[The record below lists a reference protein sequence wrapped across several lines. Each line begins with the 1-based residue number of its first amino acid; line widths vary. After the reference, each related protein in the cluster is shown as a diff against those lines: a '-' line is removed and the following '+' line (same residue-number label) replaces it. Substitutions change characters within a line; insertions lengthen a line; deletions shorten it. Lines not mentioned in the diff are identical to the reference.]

1 MNNDSREFL
10 IVKRL
15 KEFCLSIDSIVINF
29 PKKELLIRERLLN
42 DSLEILYDVFYV
54 NLDKNIDSRNNY
66 KKRIISK
73 FNMLDFYVEYLF
85 KKNIINKKVCEKVCR
100 ELNEMCK
107 MIYGWLRDEGRVK

>member
-42 DSLEILYDVFYV
+42 DSLEILNDVFYV

-66 KKRIISK
+66 KKKIISK

-85 KKNIINKKVCEKVCR
+85 KKNFINKKVCEKVCR

>member
-15 KEFCLSIDSIVINF
+15 KEFCLSIESIAINF

-42 DSLEILYDVFYV
+42 DVFYV

-66 KKRIISK
+66 KKKIISK